1 MMSLSKDVVLFTKQ
15 VLDLVR
21 LNFVEKLKFL
31 LEGMDRSLALQL
43 IRQQTDVIFKSNN
56 YSILLNLS

>member
-1 MMSLSKDVVLFTKQ
+1 MMLLSKDVVLFTKQ

-31 LEGMDRSLALQL
+31 LERMDRSLALQL
-43 IRQQTDVIFKSNN
+43 IRQQTDVIFK
-56 YSILLNLS
+56 

>member
-1 MMSLSKDVVLFTKQ
+1 MMLLSKDVVLFTKQ